1 MSRLVKVPVG
11 KEIKPLLGPFLLKG
25 GRTYEMQPSWILPEV
40 YTDGSPI
47 GDSKDAAKVEKEE
60 EVNHA
65 PEEYKPKTK
74 KRVKKTTT
82 EASKAEKTTD
92 EDYDA

>member
-11 KEIKPLLGPFLLKG
+11 KQIKPLTGPFILKG
-25 GRTYEMQPSWILPEV
+25 GKTYELQQSWILPEV

-47 GDSKDAAKVEKEE
+47 ATVEAVEKVEIKE
-60 EVNHA
+60 VKHA
-65 PEEYKPKTK
+65 PKEAKPKAK

-82 EASKAEKTTD
+82 EAPKVETPREEES
-92 EDYDA
+92 DA

>member
-11 KEIKPLLGPFLLKG
+11 KQIKPLIGPFMLKG
-25 GRTYEMQPSWILPEV
+25 GKTYELQSTWIIPSV

-47 GDSKDAAKVEKEE
+47 VDSKAAAKVEIKA
-60 EVNHA
+60 VNHA
-65 PEEYKPKTK
+65 PKEDKPKTK

-82 EASKAEKTTD
+82 EAPKVEKTTD
-92 EDYDA
+92 EESDA